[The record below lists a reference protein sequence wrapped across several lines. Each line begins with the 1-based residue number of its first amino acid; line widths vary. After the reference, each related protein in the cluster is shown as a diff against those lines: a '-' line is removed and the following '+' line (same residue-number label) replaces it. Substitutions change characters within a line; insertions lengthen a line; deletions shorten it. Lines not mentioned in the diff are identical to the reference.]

1 MEGGEDYTVIHQF
14 GDVEVQEENG
24 AWRQV
29 EMSRHNQ
36 NDSIILHFGGEEV
49 EGQDFDYA
57 LTGGVLVAGTDK
69 IEWRKKNSK
78 TPAAKGSR
86 SNSDSQVS
94 PGADACAPSSL
105 NKRVRKVVNY
115 SGGDA
120 EDEDYS
126 SDGDSSSDEDDD
138 YARTV
143 SKKARTAAGSELKVP
158 NVTKPKGLSKPK
170 GLKALEKQL
179 KALPR
184 DQLCAAVVAFLAEDP
199 ELVESF
205 VASLPAPDIS
215 SFLVSLST
223 ASRAISRAL
232 PNSRWGSNSDHY
244 GYKRCSS
251 AVTAFKKLWN
261 EQVVTLVDGD
271 KSAFAEYCRQAA
283 EVLDYSVDFDCEKDN
298 KYKSLCSKK
307 MATALTKALKAK
319 DLSADTRQSLTS
331 TSSGLRV

>member
-1 MEGGEDYTVIHQF
+1 MEGHLDKDYTVLHPF
-14 GDVEVQEENG
+14 GDIEVQEEDG
-24 AWRQV
+24 TWRPV
-29 EMSRHNQ
+29 EMSRHKE
-36 NDSIILHFGGEEV
+36 NDSIVLYFGNEEV
-49 EGQDFDYA
+49 EGLDFDYA
-57 LTGGVLVAGTDK
+57 LSSSGVLLAGTDK
-69 IEWRKKNSK
+69 IEWRKKSSK

-86 SNSDSQVS
+86 SSESQQVS

-120 EDEDYS
+120 EDGDEDYS
-126 SDGDSSSDEDDD
+126 SGDGSSEEDDD

-143 SKKARTAAGSELKVP
+143 SKKARTAAGSELKVSK
-158 NVTKPKGLSKPK
+158 VSKPK

-199 ELVESF
+199 ELEHRF

-215 SFLVSLST
+215 SFLVTLQA

-232 PNSRWGSNSDHY
+232 PNSRWGSSCDHY

-261 EQVVTLVDGD
+261 EQVTTLVDGD
-271 KSAFAEYCRQAA
+271 KTAFADYCTQAA
-283 EVLDYSVDFDCEKDN
+283 VVLDCAVDFNCEKDN
-298 KYKSLCSKK
+298 KYKSLCGKK

-319 DLSADTRQSLTS
+319 DLSADTRHSLTS
-331 TSSGLRV
+331 TSGGLRF